1 MTSVAQDFIY
11 PTNADGGATLRDPV
25 SGQDVPVEW
34 ERILRDVK
42 KHSGY
47 AHQDWYLSSSFRK
60 MKPGDQVWFYAAGD
74 MVLFALAEAQRIYQR
89 GGQWRLAL
97 KWDLRE
103 TARLGRSPIRCT
115 QGPQS
120 PQGLNADSTRAIRAW
135 QATAM
140 PAPRKRTSL

>member
-1 MTSVAQDFIY
+1 MAQDFIY

-25 SGQDVPVEW
+25 SGQDVPVERQ
-34 ERILRDVK
+34 RIVRDVT
-42 KHSGY
+42 KHSGS

-60 MKPGDQVWFYAAGD
+60 MKPGDHVWFYAAGER
-74 MVLFALAEAQRIYQR
+74 VLFALAEAQRIYQC

-97 KWDLRE
+97 KWDLAE
-103 TARLGRSPIRCT
+103 TARLARSPIFCT

-120 PQGLNADSTRAIRAW
+120 PQGLDADSTRAVRAW
-135 QATAM
+135 QATAR